1 MRNALIALCVLG
13 LASAAQAAEMK
24 IGVIDP
30 LAAIAA
36 TEQYKKV
43 AAELDKELAN
53 DKARVNKLQADLN
66 ACRQRMQKDGATM
79 SATEQAK
86 LKTDCES
93 KFGEYQALGQRLSKI
108 VSEREQAVLKDMGP
122 KVQKAVDALAREGGY
137 DMVMQREAVLFVKP
151 EADLTAKLTA
161 RLNATK

>member
-1 MRNALIALCVLG
+1 MRNSLIALCVLG

-36 TEQYKKV
+36 TEQYKKT
-43 AAELDKELAN
+43 AAELDKELAG

-66 ACRQRMQKDGATM
+66 ACRQKMQKDGATM

-86 LKTDCES
+86 LKTDCEA

-108 VSEREQAVLKDMGP
+108 VNEREQAVLKDMGP
-122 KVQKAVDALAREGGY
+122 KVQKAVDALAKEGGY
-137 DMVMQREAVLFVKP
+137 DMIVQREAVLFVKP
-151 EADLTAKLTA
+151 EADLTAKLTT
-161 RLNATK
+161 RINAAK